1 MKSTAPKTQVKHSR
15 QPKLNQPYQ
24 LDLFSDYVHETESE
38 YFDQKL
44 QVELRSMFPMN
55 KSYNEDN

>member
-1 MKSTAPKTQVKHSR
+1 MKVAAKVKNNTEVNY
-15 QPKLNQPYQ
+15 KKNQPYQ

-44 QVELRSMFPMN
+44 QIELRSMFPMN

>member
-1 MKSTAPKTQVKHSR
+1 MKVAVKVKNNTEVNPKKN
-15 QPKLNQPYQ
+15 KPYQ

>member
-1 MKSTAPKTQVKHSR
+1 MNATKTKVKQPK